1 MRRPVKGQYRLPVPV
16 YLYRRRDNEANFP
29 PYSPD
34 EEIETESSGLYFVLE
49 SSTPSQINYIITE

>member
-16 YLYRRRDNEANFP
+16 YLYRRRDNDGNP
-29 PYSPD
+29 NNSPE
-34 EEIETESSGLYFVLE
+34 EEIETESSGLFFVLE

>member
-16 YLYRRRDNEANFP
+16 YLERRRMDATFP
-29 PYSPD
+29 PYTPE
-34 EEIETESSGLYFVLE
+34 EEIETESTGLFFVLE

>member
-16 YLYRRRDNEANFP
+16 YLERRRMDATFP
-29 PYSPD
+29 PYTPE
-34 EEIETESSGLYFVLE
+34 EEIETESSGLFFVLE

>member
-16 YLYRRRDNEANFP
+16 YLYRRRNDAGNPNN
-29 PYSPD
+29 SPE
-34 EEIETESSGLYFVLE
+34 EEIETESTGLYFVLE

>member
-16 YLYRRRDNEANFP
+16 YLERRRMDATFP
-29 PYSPD
+29 PYTPE
-34 EEIETESSGLYFVLE
+34 EEIETESTGLYFVLE

>member
-16 YLYRRRDNEANFP
+16 YLFRRRSEDGNPNN
-29 PYSPD
+29 SPE
-34 EEIETESSGLYFVLE
+34 EEIETESSGLFFVLE